1 MGLSFSGKDEQRR
14 ALMETVF
21 REHYTEIH
29 SFISHKVRQLDVADD
44 LTSIVF
50 LKAFRWLLEDRGM
63 RQVRSWLYAAART
76 TLADYWQEQLKR
88 TSVPLEMIEDSA
100 FVPFEPLEN
109 DQTQQRVQRLLSL
122 LPAREREVL
131 LLRYLQ
137 GYTAVEVGR
146 ALGLSAGHVR
156 VVQLRAL
163 RQVALFETE
172 ERKLSQMHEKDLI
185 YTEQAQRVLELAR
198 EEALSFQHYYVGT
211 EHLLLGILAEGS
223 AVASLIEQGT
233 TLEHVRAG
241 LLFLVGR
248 DQGDPEAGIPLTP
261 QSQQIL
267 AWAGQEAQVSAEAT
281 ISPLHILHALQSA
294 ESEYGITY
302 GMLQS
307 LGVERRPNQ
316 MPSAG
321 EIANDQALP
330 LENHPLTELYPA
342 LSPQEELELAHIA
355 ARSEREK
362 KRAKSFNES
371 PDSHVVEE
379 GKIAYFRLFLANQQ
393 LVFSIAK
400 EYFAPGKDVGK
411 LLEAGNKGLTYAIH
425 KFGMKTQVPF
435 RSYAAHWIHLE
446 IMEAVLEWW

>member
-1 MGLSFSGKDEQRR
+1 
-14 ALMETVF
+14 
-21 REHYTEIH
+21 
-29 SFISHKVRQLDVADD
+29 
-44 LTSIVF
+44 
-50 LKAFRWLLEDRGM
+50 
-63 RQVRSWLYAAART
+63 
-76 TLADYWQEQLKR
+76 
-88 TSVPLEMIEDSA
+88 
-100 FVPFEPLEN
+100 
-109 DQTQQRVQRLLSL
+109 
-122 LPAREREVL
+122 
-131 LLRYLQ
+131 
-137 GYTAVEVGR
+137 
-146 ALGLSAGHVR
+146 
-156 VVQLRAL
+156 LRAL

-172 ERKLSQMHEKDLI
+172 ERKISQMHEKDLI
-185 YTEQAQRVLELAR
+185 YTEQAQRVLDLAR
-198 EEALSFQHYYVGT
+198 AEALSFQHYYIGT

-223 AVASLIEQGT
+223 AAAPLIEQGT

-248 DQGDPEAGIPLTP
+248 DQGDPESGIPFTP
-261 QSQQIL
+261 QSRQVL
-267 AWAGQEAQVSAEAT
+267 VWADQEAQASAEAT

-294 ESEYGITY
+294 EGEYGITY
-302 GMLQS
+302 GILQS
-307 LGVERRPNQ
+307 LGVERRSSQ
-316 MPSAG
+316 IQSAG
-321 EIANDQALP
+321 ESANDHALL
-330 LENHPLTELYPA
+330 LENHPLTELYPV

-355 ARSEREK
+355 ACSEKEK

-371 PDSHVVEE
+371 PDNHVVEE